1 VGKLFYNIDVE
12 IEVLSEKQEMELTHV
27 VFQLN
32 FENAQFKK
40 ISTTLG
46 ASDHHFQE
54 IGSNLPIRSEIFF
67 ELFPFHVVFK
77 RDLEIL
83 SVGESLKNAI
93 KHVEGEGVR
102 DVFNLVRPMMNFT
115 WENVY

>member
-1 VGKLFYNIDVE
+1 MDI
-12 IEVLSEKQEMELTHV
+12 QHV
-27 VFQLN
+27 VFQLT
-32 FENAQFKK
+32 FENAAFSQ
-40 ISTTLG
+40 IINSNAT
-46 ASDHHFQE
+46 SDLYFQNV
-54 IGSNLPIRSEIFF
+54 GQNLPIRSEIFF

-83 SVGESLKNAI
+83 SVGESLKQAI

-115 WENVY
+115 WENVSNRN